1 MIKCFLTKN
10 NLNNIEVLICK
21 AIINSY
27 INHDKVVSVNN
38 MLREY
43 NEMKEEIKNPK
54 CDGYQR
60 RLASMI
66 CKSFDKGTGSGA
78 SVNPELAQELHKPM
92 IKKPKRQYLGSRFSW
107 NGIIM

>member
-1 MIKCFLTKN
+1 MQPLQELNIISQLSRKRGISMIKCFLTKN

-60 RLASMI
+60 VLIREQ
-66 CKSFDKGTGSGA
+66 DQGQ
-78 SVNPELAQELHKPM
+78 V
-92 IKKPKRQYLGSRFSW
+92 
-107 NGIIM
+107 